1 MDNFNLDPYARNAMI
16 ETAENV
22 AREAYIS
29 WEEQNE
35 VTLLRYQQYQ
45 EALQDDAAFHRR
57 YMLTPIEVKDPS
69 GRKVV
74 ATVTDDEG
82 IYASTS
88 AGLSRLRPVQEGG
101 TVSFGTQTH
110 PADGNSGMIIT

>member
-1 MDNFNLDPYARNAMI
+1 MAERVAKASTITNKGAYLAIQPCIRTINGPHLYYPNPSGPGGTGTAEDWVMDNFNLDPYARNAMI

-45 EALQDDAAFHRR
+45 EALQDDAAFHRH
-57 YMLTPIEVKDPS
+57 Y
-69 GRKVV
+69 
-74 ATVTDDEG
+74 
-82 IYASTS
+82 
-88 AGLSRLRPVQEGG
+88 
-101 TVSFGTQTH
+101 
-110 PADGNSGMIIT
+110 